1 MSSDPMRVEGQFVTH
16 LRQEPGMRPGALS
29 LAGPGACEVCDEGLR
44 LSGFRAASTGWAV
57 LVFVVATL
65 DVTAALFF
73 TSTQDASFYLGLGA
87 VVIALSLS
95 NVFFGAVA
103 RHRADQ
109 PVRTLVPW
117 SSVSHVARAGDALII
132 EVGAGARASLQFVPA
147 TDAGVLLR
155 LAQVLAASDRA
166 PASPRRSWPVA
177 LPCLEPQSA

>member
-1 MSSDPMRVEGQFVTH
+1 MSSDPMRVEGEFVTH
-16 LRQEPGMRPGALS
+16 LREEAGARQGALA

-73 TSTQDASFYLGLGA
+73 TSTQDASFYAGLGA

-95 NVFFGAVA
+95 NVFFGAIA

-117 SSVSHVARAGDALII
+117 SSVSHVGRAGDALVIQ
-132 EVGAGARASLQFVPA
+132 VGPGARKGAVLQFVPQ

-155 LAQVLAASDRA
+155 LAQVLAASARAAA
-166 PASPRRSWPVA
+166 PARRSWPVA
-177 LPCLEPQSA
+177 APVALPS

>member
-1 MSSDPMRVEGQFVTH
+1 MSPDTMRVEGEFVTH
-16 LRQEPGMRPGALS
+16 VRAEARSRPGALA

-44 LSGFRAASTGWAV
+44 LQGFRAASTGWAV

-73 TSTQDASFYLGLGA
+73 TSTRDASFYVGLGA

-117 SSVSHVARAGDALII
+117 SAVTRVGRAGDALII
-132 EVGAGARASLQFVPA
+132 HVGAEPRTGTVLEFVPQS
-147 TDAGVLLR
+147 DAGVLLR
-155 LAQVLAASDRA
+155 LAQVWAAAARA
-166 PASPRRSWPVA
+166 EAPVRRSWPVA
-177 LPCLEPQSA
+177 APLVAAS

>member
-1 MSSDPMRVEGQFVTH
+1 MSPDPMRVEGEFVTH
-16 LRQEPGMRPGALS
+16 LREEARGRASPLA

-57 LVFVVATL
+57 LVFLVATL

-73 TSTQDASFYLGLGA
+73 TSTQDASFYVGLGA

-95 NVFFGAVA
+95 NVFFGAIA

-109 PVRTLVPW
+109 PVRTLVSW
-117 SSVSHVARAGDALII
+117 SSVSRVRRVGDALII
-132 EVGAGARASLQFVPA
+132 QVGNAGELQFVPQ

-155 LAQVLAASDRA
+155 LAQVLAAAARA
-166 PASPRRSWPVA
+166 EAPVRRSWPVA
-177 LPCLEPQSA
+177 AVALPT

>member
-1 MSSDPMRVEGQFVTH
+1 MSSDPMRVEGEFVTH
-16 LRQEPGMRPGALS
+16 LREEAGARQGALA

-73 TSTQDASFYLGLGA
+73 TSTQDASFYVGLGA

-95 NVFFGAVA
+95 NVFFGAIA

-117 SSVSHVARAGDALII
+117 SSVSHVGRAGDALVIQ
-132 EVGAGARASLQFVPA
+132 VGPGARKGAVLQFVPQ

-155 LAQVLAASDRA
+155 LAQVLAASARAAA
-166 PASPRRSWPVA
+166 PARRSWPVA
-177 LPCLEPQSA
+177 APVALPS